1 MLSISLYLGVSSRK
15 TGKNARISLY
25 TCCDRGAYPV
35 GYIQAINGLYNTH
48 HQDSHHLISIFNDC
62 FCHQGGIGTHAYN
75 VLVVIVV
82 GDAMHIHRIGQ
93 SLTFCRGRGGCELGG
108 LQTIIQPQYSHIDKG
123 GGECR

>member
-1 MLSISLYLGVSSRK
+1 MLVFLYILVV
-15 TGKNARISLY
+15 T
-25 TCCDRGAYPV
+25 GAYPV

-123 GGECR
+123 GECR